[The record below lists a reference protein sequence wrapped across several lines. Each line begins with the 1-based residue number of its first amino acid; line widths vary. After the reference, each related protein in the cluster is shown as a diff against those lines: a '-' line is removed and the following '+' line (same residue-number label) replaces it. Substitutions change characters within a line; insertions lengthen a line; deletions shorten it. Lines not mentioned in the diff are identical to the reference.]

1 MLNKSF
7 YCWPVWISEPD
18 QDWEGNFWWS
28 NTPDGV
34 STGSKLM
41 QVFAGRGVFSF
52 FSMAA
57 GSLVSEGK
65 WQEFKP

>member
-1 MLNKSF
+1 MFARCLQ
-7 YCWPVWISEPD
+7 VL
-18 QDWEGNFWWS
+18 QG
-28 NTPDGV
+28 
-34 STGSKLM
+34 L
-41 QVFAGRGVFSF
+41 QVFANFARVFQL